1 MKLSDGNNRTIRF
14 PGFDQ
19 FACGERQTANQNV
32 ISIKNRK
39 QNKSIQQYLCILMV
53 LFSSLK

>member
-32 ISIKNRK
+32 ISIKIE
-39 QNKSIQQYLCILMV
+39 NKINQFNSIYV
-53 LFSSLK
+53 F